1 MSFIHKEDPDQKGT
15 GIASVLHN
23 LHAALWEFDLRTK
36 QLRCSA
42 GFYIALG
49 LESQF
54 VDLSYAY
61 FISHIVYHED
71 VSVVTT
77 ETYNCLLGKSK
88 TLEIRLFTA
97 NGYQWFQSTFTRDQ
111 DTTITGTIVNI
122 HQYKISEYQLTA
134 SNRQYAAVNKI
145 TKAGSWEIDA
155 RSRVL
160 TLSKEAAE
168 ILELPLL
175 PAADI
180 DSLIRTVIPEHRPIM
195 ERTLNDCINIGKPCN
210 VELQV
215 RTGSKNTFW
224 VKVSSFTTVDE
235 YGKVQLVRGIIQNID
250 QVKRRETELLASF
263 EFADH
268 QNKRLQ
274 NFAYMV
280 SHNLRSHAN
289 NLQYLVRLYQE
300 SEEPDEQKEIF
311 KHIFAISNSLNT
323 TIEHLNQIV
332 KIESDIKQERQRTD
346 IESLLKNVLNALDSN
361 IQSADAQVHYD
372 FTACPSIMYIPAYLE
387 SIFHNLLT
395 NSLKYR
401 DPERKVVISCYSKE
415 ENGNVYLIFE
425 DNGTG
430 IDLERY
436 GKKLFGMYQ
445 TFHKNTDSKGIGL
458 FLTRNQIE
466 AMGGSIEVESTLNE
480 GTKFTI
486 RLGTTMQLT
495 NGVQ

>member
-1 MSFIHKEDPDQKGT
+1 MSFIQQQDPDYKGT
-15 GIASVLHN
+15 GIAPVLHN
-23 LHAALWEFDLRTK
+23 LHAALWEVDLRTK

-42 GFYIALG
+42 GFYAALG
-49 LESQF
+49 LEPKDI
-54 VDLSYAY
+54 DLSYAY
-61 FISHIVYHED
+61 FISNIVYHED

-88 TLEIRLFTA
+88 TLEIRLFTT
-97 NGYQWFQSTFTRDQ
+97 NGYQWFQSSFTRDQ

-122 HQYKISEYQLTA
+122 HQYKVSEFQLAA

-160 TLSKEAAE
+160 SLSKEAAE

-175 PAADI
+175 PPADI
-180 DSLIRTVIPEHRPIM
+180 DSLIRTVVPEHRPLI
-195 ERTLNDCINIGKPCN
+195 ERTLNDSMTFGKPCDI
-210 VELQV
+210 ELQV
-215 RTGSKNTFW
+215 KTNSKNTFW
-224 VKVSSFTTVDE
+224 IKINAFTTVDE

-250 QVKRRETELLASF
+250 QVKRRETELLDSF
-263 EFADH
+263 KFVDH

-300 SEEPDEQKEIF
+300 SEEPEEQKEIF

-332 KIESDIKQERQRTD
+332 KIESDIKQERQWTE
-346 IESLLKNVLNALDSN
+346 IEPIFKNVLNALESN
-361 IQSADAQVHYD
+361 IQSANAQIHYD

-401 DPERKVVISCYSKE
+401 SPDRKLVISCYSKDE
-415 ENGNVYLIFE
+415 DGNVYLVFE

-430 IDLERY
+430 IDMERY

-458 FLTRNQIE
+458 FITRNQVE
-466 AMGGSIEVESTLNE
+466 ALGGSIEVESTLDA
-480 GTKFTI
+480 GTKFIIT
-486 RLGTTMQLT
+486 LGTRLQLT

>member
-1 MSFIHKEDPDQKGT
+1 MSFIQQEDPDYKGT
-15 GIASVLHN
+15 GIAPVLHN

-42 GFYIALG
+42 GFYTVLG
-49 LESQF
+49 LEPQD

-61 FISHIVYHED
+61 FISNIVYHED
-71 VSVVTT
+71 VSIVTT

-88 TLEIRLFTA
+88 TLEIRLFTV
-97 NGYQWFQSTFTRDQ
+97 NGYQWFQSSFTRDQ
-111 DTTITGTIVNI
+111 DSTITGTIVNI
-122 HQYKISEYQLTA
+122 HQYKVSEFQLAA
-134 SNRQYAAVNKI
+134 SNRQYATVQKI

-155 RSRVL
+155 RSRTL

-168 ILELPLL
+168 IFELPLV
-175 PAADI
+175 PPADI
-180 DSLIRTVIPEHRPIM
+180 DSLIRAVIPEHRPII
-195 ERTLNDCINIGKPCN
+195 ERTLNDSISFGKPCDI
-210 VELQV
+210 ELQV
-215 RTGSKNTFW
+215 RTSGKSLFW
-224 VKVSSFTTVDE
+224 VKVNAFTTVDE
-235 YGKVQLVRGIIQNID
+235 YGKVQLVKGIIQNID
-250 QVKRRETELLASF
+250 QVKRRETELLDSF
-263 EFADH
+263 KFVDH

-332 KIESDIKQERQRTD
+332 KIESDIKQERQLTE
-346 IESLLKNVLNALDSN
+346 IEPVFKNVLNALESN
-361 IQSADAQVHYD
+361 IQLADAQIHYD
-372 FTACPSIMYIPAYLE
+372 FSACPAIMYIPAYLE
-387 SIFHNLLT
+387 SIFHNLVT
-395 NSLKYR
+395 NSLKYGH
-401 DPERKVVISCYSKE
+401 PERKVVISCYSKE
-415 ENGNVYLIFE
+415 DNGNVYIIFE

-458 FLTRNQIE
+458 FITRNQIE
-466 AMGGSIEVESTLNE
+466 AMGGNIEVESTLNV

-486 RLGTTMQLT
+486 KLGSCLPLSS
-495 NGVQ
+495 GA

>member
-1 MSFIHKEDPDQKGT
+1 MSFVQQEDPDGKGT
-15 GIASVLHN
+15 GIAPVLHN
-23 LHAALWEFDLRTK
+23 LQAALWEFDLRTK
-36 QLRCSA
+36 QLHCSA
-42 GFYIALG
+42 GFYAVLG
-49 LESQF
+49 LAPQD

-61 FISHIVYHED
+61 FISNIVYHED

-88 TLEIRLFTA
+88 TLEIRLFTTT
-97 NGYQWFQSTFTRDQ
+97 GYQWFQSSFTRDQ
-111 DTTITGTIVNI
+111 DSTITGTIVNI
-122 HQYKISEYQLTA
+122 HQYKVSEFQLTA

-145 TKAGSWEIDA
+145 IKAGSWEIDA

-168 ILELPLL
+168 ILELPLYP
-175 PAADI
+175 PADM
-180 DSLIRTVIPEHRPIM
+180 DNLIRTVIPEQRPVI
-195 ERTLNDCINIGKPCN
+195 ERSLNDSITHGRPCN

-215 RTGSKNTFW
+215 KTSSKNLFW
-224 VKVSSFTTVDE
+224 IKLNAFTTIDE

-250 QVKRRETELLASF
+250 QVKRRETELLSSF
-263 EFADH
+263 EFVDH
-268 QNKRLQ
+268 QNQRLQ

-300 SEEPDEQKEIF
+300 SDEPDEQKEIF
-311 KHIFAISNSLNT
+311 KHIFSISNSLNT

-332 KIESDIKQERQRTD
+332 KIESDIKQERQLTD
-346 IESLLKNVLNALDSN
+346 IEPVFKNVLTALKSN
-361 IQSADAQVHYD
+361 IDSVDAHIHYD
-372 FTACPSIMYIPAYLE
+372 FSACPAIMYIPAYLE
-387 SIFHNLLT
+387 SVFHNLLT

-401 DPERKVVISCYSKE
+401 HPERMVVVSCYSRE
-415 ENGNVYLIFE
+415 ENGNVYIVFE
-425 DNGTG
+425 DNGSG

-458 FLTRNQIE
+458 FITRNQIE
-466 AMGGSIEVESTLNE
+466 AMGGSIEVESTVNV
-480 GTKFTI
+480 GTKFII
-486 RLGTTMQLT
+486 RLGTVSQLII
-495 NGVQ
+495 GAQ

>member
-1 MSFIHKEDPDQKGT
+1 MSFIQQEDPDHRET
-15 GIASVLHN
+15 GIAPVLHN
-23 LHAALWEFDLRTK
+23 LHAALWEVNLRTK

-42 GFYIALG
+42 GFYTALG
-49 LESQF
+49 LESQDI
-54 VDLSYAY
+54 DLSYAY
-61 FISHIVYHED
+61 FISNIVYHED

-88 TLEIRLFTA
+88 TLEIRLFTN
-97 NGYQWFQSTFTRDQ
+97 NGYQWFQSSFTRDQ

-122 HQYKISEYQLTA
+122 HQYKVSEFQLAA

-145 TKAGSWEIDA
+145 TKAGSWEVDA
-155 RSRVL
+155 RSRAL
-160 TLSKEAAE
+160 SLSKEAAE

-175 PAADI
+175 PPADI
-180 DSLIRTVIPEHRPIM
+180 DSLIRAFVPEHRPII
-195 ERTLNDCINIGKPCN
+195 EGSLNDSINFGKPCDI
-210 VELQV
+210 ELQA
-215 RTGSKNTFW
+215 RTSGKNIFW
-224 VKVSSFTTVDE
+224 VKVNAFTTVDE
-235 YGKVQLVRGIIQNID
+235 YGKVQLLRGIIQNID
-250 QVKRRETELLASF
+250 QVKRRETELLESF
-263 EFADH
+263 KFVDH

-300 SEEPDEQKEIF
+300 SDEPEEQNEIF

-323 TIEHLNQIV
+323 TIEHLNEIV
-332 KIESDIKQERQRTD
+332 KIESDIKQERQWTE
-346 IESLLKNVLNALDSN
+346 IEPIFKNVLDALESN
-361 IQSADAQVHYD
+361 IQSADAQIHYD
-372 FTACPSIMYIPAYLE
+372 FTACPSILYIPAYLE

-401 DPERKVVISCYSKE
+401 SPDRKLVISCYSKDD
-415 ENGNVYLIFE
+415 NGNVYIVFE

-430 IDLERY
+430 IDMERY

-458 FLTRNQIE
+458 FLTRNHIE
-466 AMGGSIEVESTLNE
+466 AMGGSIGVESALNA

-486 RLGTTMQLT
+486 KLGTILQLT
-495 NGVQ
+495 GGA